1 MSDSQRPLRGH
12 SPMAKLRLVL
22 APVAM
27 AALTACASNAAE
39 NRVSTLSNAKP
50 RAAPAANIEYTQ
62 IAPFVQMGGA
72 WGDRS
77 KGAHGTFGIFPGG
90 ARSPAHTH
98 SGAYH
103 GVVIS
108 GTMTNPFNGETNS
121 PELKAGSYWYVP
133 GGVEHVT
140 ACVSA
145 EPCTFYFHADG
156 SFDFQPVKRK

>member
-1 MSDSQRPLRGH
+1 MSNSQRSLLRR

-22 APVAM
+22 APVAL
-27 AALTACASNAAE
+27 ATLAACASNATETQNSAT
-39 NRVSTLSNAKP
+39 SKGTP
-50 RAAPAANIEYTQ
+50 RAVPAANIEFAQ

-72 WGDRS
+72 WGNRS

-98 SGAYH
+98 GGAYH

-108 GTMTNPFNGETNS
+108 GTMTNPFNGESN
-121 PELKAGSYWYVP
+121 PPVLKAGSYWYVP

-145 EPCTFYFHADG
+145 EPCTFYFHADDR
-156 SFDFQPVKRK
+156 FDFQPVK